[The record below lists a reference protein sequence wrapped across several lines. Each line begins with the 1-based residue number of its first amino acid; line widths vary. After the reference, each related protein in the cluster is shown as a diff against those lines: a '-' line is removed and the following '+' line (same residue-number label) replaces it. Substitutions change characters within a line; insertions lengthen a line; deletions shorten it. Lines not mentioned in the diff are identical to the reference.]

1 MTVIR
6 ILVGLIQAILR
17 IAAES
22 LAHLS
27 LLLAGILVTAA
38 IFVAIASLS
47 GTSAL
52 ALLRRRRRKQNP

>member
-1 MTVIR
+1 MTVAR
-6 ILVGLIQAILR
+6 ILVALIQALLR
-17 IAAES
+17 IAADA

-38 IFVAIASLS
+38 AFIAIASLS

-52 ALLRRRRRKQNP
+52 ALRRRHRRKQNP